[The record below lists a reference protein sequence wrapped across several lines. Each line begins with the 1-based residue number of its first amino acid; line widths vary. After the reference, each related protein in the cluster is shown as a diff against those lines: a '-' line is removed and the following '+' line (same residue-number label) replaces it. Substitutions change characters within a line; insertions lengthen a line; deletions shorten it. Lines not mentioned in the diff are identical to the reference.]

1 MNGLHRLSHDH
12 ERDRA
17 RGHDRVHGYEPD
29 RRRDR
34 VNRSAFDQ
42 SILLYALAAPQG
54 SIFELSMEAVSG
66 QFDTSA
72 CDFVDGVGCGCE
84 HRLKLPIR
92 TGAYA
97 GAWMQGIQR
106 SGPEC

>member
-1 MNGLHRLSHDH
+1 M
-12 ERDRA
+12 
-17 RGHDRVHGYEPD
+17 
-29 RRRDR
+29 
-34 VNRSAFDQ
+34 NRSAFDQ
-42 SILLYALAAPQG
+42 SILLYVLVATEG
-54 SIFELSMEAVSG
+54 SIFERSMEAVSG
-66 QFDTSA
+66 QFDTLA
-72 CDFVDGVGCGCE
+72 RDFVDGVGCGCE